1 MERPEE
7 AFERKGCSMDKV
19 RKNKTALI
27 IFLLPATILF
37 VIIIIVPIF
46 MSCYYSLLK
55 WDGMTTG
62 KFVGFDNYINLF
74 KDTSIQFPKTLWHA
88 VVIAIFSVFIQ
99 LPISLGL
106 ALILAKG
113 IKGERFFLSIFFIPV
128 LISSVVIG
136 QLWLKIY
143 NPNYG
148 LLNTF
153 LKTVGLSGWV
163 HTWLGE
169 EKTALAAVMV
179 PILWQFIGYH
189 MLLFYAG
196 IKSVPREL
204 IEAAQV
210 DSATSWQ
217 INTKIIIPQIK
228 PIIRMCTIFAVV
240 GSFKTF
246 DMIYVLTN
254 GGPSHASEVP
264 STLMINLIFGRNQ
277 YGLGSAVAVII
288 IILCFAFAIGIK
300 RIFKV
305 EGE

>member
-1 MERPEE
+1 M
-7 AFERKGCSMDKV
+7 
-19 RKNKTALI
+19 
-27 IFLLPATILF
+27 
-37 VIIIIVPIF
+37 
-46 MSCYYSLLK
+46 
-55 WDGMTTG
+55 
-62 KFVGFDNYINLF
+62 
-74 KDTSIQFPKTLWHA
+74 WHA

-113 IKGERFFLSIFFIPV
+113 IKGERFFLSVFFIPV

-210 DSATSWQ
+210 DSATSVSYTHLAW
-217 INTKIIIPQIK
+217 
-228 PIIRMCTIFAVV
+228 
-240 GSFKTF
+240 
-246 DMIYVLTN
+246 
-254 GGPSHASEVP
+254 
-264 STLMINLIFGRNQ
+264 
-277 YGLGSAVAVII
+277 GL
-288 IILCFAFAIGIK
+288 
-300 RIFKV
+300 
-305 EGE
+305 